1 MHCKK
6 LFFSCNFF
14 FEKSGTS
21 ISDTP
26 QYFFYLVIWH
36 QYHIDIHV
44 SLQFHPWL
52 FRDVH
57 WCCRQNDVRTFESTC
72 PLAVQKRGHSVNI
85 WKLPSKI

>member
-1 MHCKK
+1 MVILLLYANALQKIIFLLH
-6 LFFSCNFF
+6 FF

-26 QYFFYLVIWH
+26 QYSFFYLVIWH
-36 QYHIDIHV
+36 QNDFDIHI

-57 WCCRQNDVRTFESTC
+57 WCCRQNVVRTFGSTC
-72 PLAVQKRGHSVNI
+72 PLAVQKRTI
-85 WKLPSKI
+85 Q